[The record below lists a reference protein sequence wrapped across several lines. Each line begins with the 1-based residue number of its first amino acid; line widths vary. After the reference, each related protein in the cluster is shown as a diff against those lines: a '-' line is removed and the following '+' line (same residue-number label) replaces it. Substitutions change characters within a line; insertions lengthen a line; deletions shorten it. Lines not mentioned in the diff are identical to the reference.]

1 MTPAPPPGPGL
12 SRETRLLLLTV
23 AVCAVMLLVLA
34 RVRFP
39 DAPPATETST
49 PPLERLAARASY
61 DALAADIDRVEP
73 IIASNLAVLRIV
85 PPLVPA
91 PRGLADLLAR
101 PAAESMARH
110 VPALRLDERTAIAA
124 LDDGARIDGL
134 VGGEP
139 GGNQVTVVARDP
151 LRRLARLQLP
161 AAAVRALVPLPLAAL
176 ATPVYVVIVEG
187 TQAGVTLRP
196 VFLGRGEPF
205 ASMRWSQPLL
215 PVGGA
220 AVSAGALVFSLAG
233 EFIGTVVSDDGAAAI
248 AGAQDLFA
256 TALRLAG
263 DPPAPVDLGV
273 ALQPLTPDLA
283 EALGAPRG
291 AVVAEVDPGGPAAG
305 LLEPMDVVTAVD
317 DWAADDPDAVL
328 MRVAGRVATTPVVL
342 TIGRRG
348 ETRTVT
354 LPPGGGTIADA
365 RPVTALS
372 LEHVPGQGARV
383 VDGAGP
389 RGQGLRTGDLVIR
402 VGDVTAPTPVQV
414 RRWLATPRQRGMSAV
429 LVRRDGRSTV
439 VAVPS
444 AGQADAAR

>member
-1 MTPAPPPGPGL
+1 MTSAPPPGSGL

-23 AVCAVMLLVLA
+23 TVCAVVLLVLA

-39 DAPPATETST
+39 DAPPATETAT

-73 IIASNLAVLRIV
+73 IIASNLAVLRIA
-85 PPLVPA
+85 PPLVAA
-91 PRGLADLLAR
+91 PRALADLLAR
-101 PAAESMARH
+101 PAAESTARH
-110 VPALRLDERTAIAA
+110 VPAVRLDERTAIAA

-134 VGGEP
+134 VGSEAGRD
-139 GGNQVTVVARDP
+139 QVTVEARDP
-151 LRRLARLQLP
+151 LRRLARLRLP
-161 AAAVRALVPLPLAAL
+161 AAAVRTLVPLPFASLS
-176 ATPVYVVIVEG
+176 TPVYVVIVEG

-205 ASMRWSQPLL
+205 ASIRWSQPLL

-233 EFIGTVVSDDGAAAI
+233 EFIGTVVTDDGAPAI

-256 TALRLAG
+256 AASRLAG
-263 DPPAPVDLGV
+263 HPPAPVDLGV
-273 ALQPLTPDLA
+273 ALQPLTPALA

-291 AVVAEVDPGGPAAG
+291 VVVAEVDPGGPAAG

-317 DWAADDPDAVL
+317 DWAAEDPDAVL
-328 MRVAGRVATTPVVL
+328 MRLAGREATTPVAL
-342 TIGRRG
+342 TVGRRG

-354 LPPGGGTIADA
+354 IPVDA
-365 RPVTALS
+365 AASGAVEAVPAPRFA
-372 LEHVPGQGARV
+372 HVPGEGSRV
-383 VDGAGP
+383 VAGDGP
-389 RGQGLRTGDLVIR
+389 RARGLRAGDLVLQ
-402 VGDVTAPTPVQV
+402 VGDVVAPTPVQV
-414 RRWLATPRQRGMSAV
+414 QRWLAMPRPRGMTPV

-444 AGQADAAR
+444 AGRADGAR